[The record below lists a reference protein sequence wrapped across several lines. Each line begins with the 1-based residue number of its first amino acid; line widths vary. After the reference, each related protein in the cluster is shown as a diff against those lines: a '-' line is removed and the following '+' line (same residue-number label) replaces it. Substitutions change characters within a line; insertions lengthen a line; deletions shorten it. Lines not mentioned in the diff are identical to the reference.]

1 MSIQIDWQA
10 FTPISLV
17 GGLMLGVATVILLL
31 GIGRIAGISGIFS
44 NLLKPK
50 RVEMWQ
56 VLFIA
61 GLVIS
66 PLLYKLVRPLPDV
79 EVSTSLPL
87 LIVAGLLVGF
97 GTRLGSGCTSGHG
110 ICGNAR
116 LSPRSM
122 AATVTFM
129 LFGIVTVYLGRHV
142 LGLI

>member
-17 GGLMLGVATVILLL
+17 GGLMLGVATAILLL

-44 NLLKPK
+44 SLLKPK

-61 GLVIS
+61 GLIVS
-66 PLLYKLVRPLPDV
+66 PLLYRLVKPLSVLDI
-79 EVSTSLPL
+79 STSIPL
-87 LIVAGLLVGF
+87 LIAAGLLVGF

-129 LFGIVTVYLGRHV
+129 LFGILTVYIGRQV